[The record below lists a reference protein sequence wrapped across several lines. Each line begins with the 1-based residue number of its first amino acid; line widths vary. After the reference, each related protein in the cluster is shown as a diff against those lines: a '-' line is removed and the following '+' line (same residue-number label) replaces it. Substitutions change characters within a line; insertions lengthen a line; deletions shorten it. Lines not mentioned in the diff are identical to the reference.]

1 METISLTPVPTYCG
15 PPPRFQVINGL
26 CVETPPP
33 ECAPGF
39 MNNPANLYQCIP
51 VTSTCTMTISYPANA
66 PSQYV
71 ATPMDGRVCD
81 ADGLA
86 LVLVS
91 ILSRVLGAP

>member
-1 METISLTPVPTYCG
+1 METFTPLPPAYCG
-15 PPPRFQVINGL
+15 PPPRFHVIDGQ

-39 MNNPANLYQCIP
+39 MNGAADPYQCVPRVP
-51 VTSTCTMTISYPANA
+51 VCTMTISYPADA
-66 PSQYV
+66 PRQYV
-71 ATPMDGRVCD
+71 ATPVNGAVCD

-86 LVLVS
+86 IALVS